1 MVTQA
6 RDLQRGMHGSASV
19 LRAEHQIRHNA
30 HVRQA
35 EAREVAVRPIV
46 IIMNENVASLVSY
59 ILEEEG
65 LVTATAAD
73 IVAGAALADRNRACL
88 TILDTDVL
96 GRKQLIEQ
104 AIAPLLTTPSAPLLI
119 LTGAAEDLRRQLGRS
134 PFIKIAQ
141 KPLPTAVLLGQIRG
155 HMAAAGRTSELHFA
169 DVAVSL
175 RTCRIL
181 RGSRRVHVSPTQFR
195 MLCHLVRYPGQ
206 IISREDLIEAV
217 WNGDAMIDPRTIDA
231 HIVHLRKA
239 LTDGGER
246 NVIQTVRSA
255 GYMLDFDN

>member
-141 KPLPTAVLLGQIRG
+141 KPLSTPVLLGQIRG
-155 HMAAAGRTSELHFA
+155 HKCLPFSRSAASYQDFLKWLSRSNLVQPRAQGPEFFRSHVVIHFCGKYAPGRF
-169 DVAVSL
+169 DFPG
-175 RTCRIL
+175 
-181 RGSRRVHVSPTQFR
+181 RG
-195 MLCHLVRYPGQ
+195 C
-206 IISREDLIEAV
+206 A
-217 WNGDAMIDPRTIDA
+217 
-231 HIVHLRKA
+231 A
-239 LTDGGER
+239 LTEFFKWKVCR
-246 NVIQTVRSA
+246 VNPFPVVTV
-255 GYMLDFDN
+255 